1 MPNNQETHPYVADL
15 KGAMAESG
23 CAVCTLTTRS
33 AMRYVDSLL
42 WQMVNE
48 VDVRD
53 ELNAA
58 RGYCRIHAWMLNRR
72 GGALGVAI
80 LMRDV
85 VKTVLRAT
93 DHVSGSRPQ
102 SAWSSLWR
110 GSSGADGDLKT
121 MAGTLEPQAP
131 CPICVQVEK
140 LEERLMLTLLDY
152 LADDPALAAAYRASD
167 GICLPHFRRMLVL
180 SKARHDSTLLLEVQR
195 AVWTRLHEDLSEFI
209 RKIDHRFR
217 GETIT
222 PEEADSWRVALAE
235 ISGPD
240 PAAGAESRGL
250 TQSL

>member
-1 MPNNQETHPYVADL
+1 MPKQQETHPYVADL

-48 VDVRD
+48 VDVRE

-58 RGYCRIHAWMLNRR
+58 RGYCQIHAWMLNRR
-72 GGALGVAI
+72 GGAVGVAI

-85 VKTVLRAT
+85 VKTALRAT
-93 DHVSGSRPQ
+93 DEAVGSKPQ
-102 SAWSSLWR
+102 SAWSSLLR
-110 GSSGADGDLKT
+110 GSNGGDLKET
-121 MAGTLEPQAP
+121 AGMLAPQTR

-152 LADDPALAAAYRASD
+152 LAADPDLAAAYRASQ
-167 GICLPHFRRMLVL
+167 GICLPHFRQMLL
-180 SKARHDSTLLLEVQR
+180 LAKPRHDTALLLEVQR
-195 AVWTRLHEDLSEFI
+195 AVWTRLHGELSEFI
-209 RKIDHRFR
+209 RKNDHRFR
-217 GETIT
+217 GEVIT

-250 TQSL
+250 TQSLS